1 MIIEIGHLSLLL
13 ALIILTN
20 CSTHTV
26 RLGKK
31 CTKVASD
38 NTYEKSF
45 IWIVKNETLNE
56 FENKINSN
64 NCLKNGEKL

>member
-1 MIIEIGHLSLLL
+1 MKTLSLLL

-31 CTKVASD
+31 RTKVASD

-64 NCLKNGEKL
+64 NCLRNGEKL

>member
-1 MIIEIGHLSLLL
+1 MKTLYLIV
-13 ALIILTN
+13 ALIMLTN

-26 RLGKK
+26 KLGKK

-56 FENKINSN
+56 FDNKISSK
-64 NCLKNGEKL
+64 NCLENGEKL